1 MKRMFH
7 IGSVV
12 VLAAAV
18 AAACG
23 KEAANPVSP
32 SGAEQADGNATPPG
46 GLKATA
52 PTAISP
58 TNGVKPT
65 GTLVLVAGR
74 STMPYV
80 TVQLPL
86 SYEFEILTTQGAHV
100 WSHDGARRIGMRQ
113 CR

>member
-1 MKRMFH
+1 MNRMFQ

-12 VLAAAV
+12 ILVAAM

-23 KEAANPVSP
+23 KESPSPVSP
-32 SGAEQADGNATPPG
+32 SGAEGAGGNATPPG

-52 PTAISP
+52 PTPVSP

-65 GTLVLVAGR
+65 DTLVLVANR

-80 TVQLPL
+80 SVQLPL
-86 SYEFEILTTQGAHV
+86 SYEFEILTTQGAQV
-100 WSHDGARRIGMRQ
+100 WTAMVPAEDRR